1 MPQIFLQIFAAASFI
16 PHGHCYL
23 WNSRLVWLHIAS
35 DSIVALAY
43 YSIPITLIYF
53 VRKRS
58 DLPYAGIFLL
68 FGAFIISCGTTHVME
83 IWTLWHPNYWT
94 SGLLKAITA
103 FISFY
108 TALALIP
115 IIPKALA
122 LQSPTQLKEANR
134 ILEQEIAERQ
144 RVEKRLSLQSAT
156 ALILAESGSFMEAAP
171 KLLQTICSH
180 LGWDWGELWGFNQND
195 FDIQP
200 NPYLSTM
207 PLRCLQI
214 WHSPSVDF
222 SEFEAKTRQITF
234 LPGEGLPGRVW
245 ATQKAA
251 WVEDI
256 VRDNNFLRQ
265 TVAQKEGLHG
275 GFAFPIRLESQI
287 LGVFSFF
294 SRNIRQNQSELL
306 ELFDTLG
313 SQIGQFIARKRAEKA
328 LQNSQLLL
336 SGVLNSSLDGI
347 MAFQSVRDR
356 QNNIVDFQWLIVNPA
371 AEKIVGRSHDELF
384 NKRLLEELPGNR
396 ETGLFDLY
404 VRVVETGEPIE
415 REFYYNHDGI
425 DSWFLN
431 TAVKLGDGFA
441 VTFRDIS
448 ERKQAEAAIRE
459 SQERFR
465 LAFNDA
471 ATGMTLVSPEGRFLQ
486 VNHALCDIVG
496 YSETE
501 LLATDFQTITHPED
515 LDADLEYVAQLLAGE
530 ISTYQME
537 KRYIHKLGHI
547 VWIVLCVSLVRS
559 ESGQPLYFIAQIQ
572 NISERQA
579 ALRERKNAEQAL
591 KENEERLQLA
601 LEASGDGLW
610 DWNIPNDEVYL
621 SKQWIEMLGYEVG
634 ELVANVS
641 TWESLIHPDDRS
653 WVMELLNA
661 HLKDGSVSYAFD
673 YRVLTKS
680 GEWKWIANY
689 GKVVTRDKNN
699 QPLRMTGTHKDI
711 SDRKRFEEQI
721 AASLTEKEVLLKE
734 IHHRVKNNLQIICS
748 LLNLQARSLKN
759 STITTLFKETQNRVR
774 SMALVHEKLYQSNN
788 LSQINLGEYLQDLAN
803 NLFRSYSINSSRI
816 ILKTNFE
823 NQIFLDVDVAVS
835 CGLII
840 NELVS
845 NTLKYAFGSGEKGE
859 VFIQTGL
866 DEEKN
871 IVLIIRDNGKGLPD
885 DLDLEKTQTLGLKLV
900 NNLIDQLRGKLE
912 LNNSLGTE
920 FKIIFNKKDDK

>member
-1 MPQIFLQIFAAASFI
+1 MPQIFAAASFI

-35 DSIVALAY
+35 DLLIALAY
-43 YSIPITLIYF
+43 YSIPITLVYF

-108 TALALIP
+108 TALTLIP

-156 ALILAESGSFMEAAP
+156 AIILAESDSFMEATP
-171 KLLQTICSH
+171 KLLQTICSY

-200 NPYLSTM
+200 NPYLSTV

-214 WHSPSVDF
+214 WHSPSVEF
-222 SEFEAKTRQITF
+222 PEFEAKTRQITF
-234 LPGEGLPGRVW
+234 VPGEGLPGRVW

-251 WVEDI
+251 WIEDI
-256 VRDNNFLRQ
+256 VRDDNFLRQ
-265 TVAQKEGLHG
+265 TVAQKEELHG
-275 GFAFPIRLESQI
+275 AFAFPIRLEGRV

-371 AEKIVGRSHDELF
+371 GEKIVGRSHNELF
-384 NKRLLEELPGNR
+384 GKRLLEELPGNR
-396 ETGLFDLY
+396 ETGLFDFY

-471 ATGMTLVSPEGRFLQ
+471 AIGMTLVSPEGRFLQ
-486 VNHALCDIVG
+486 VNQALCDIVG

-501 LLATDFQTITHPED
+501 LLATDFQTITHPDD
-515 LDADLEYVAQLLAGE
+515 LDADLEYVGQLLAGE
-530 ISTYQME
+530 IRTYQME
-537 KRYIHKLGHI
+537 KRYIHKLGHT

-559 ESGQPLYFIAQIQ
+559 QSGQPLYFIAQIK
-572 NISERQA
+572 NISD
-579 ALRERKNAEQAL
+579 RKNAERAL
-591 KENEERLQLA
+591 KESEERLQLA

-610 DWNIPNDEVYL
+610 DWNIPHDEVYL
-621 SKQWIEMLGYEVG
+621 SKRWIEMLGYEVG
-634 ELVANVS
+634 ELVASVS
-641 TWESLIHPDDRS
+641 TWENLIHPDDRS

-699 QPLRMTGTHKDI
+699 LPLRMTGTHKDI

-748 LLNLQARSLKN
+748 LLNLQARFLKN

-803 NLFRSYSINSSRI
+803 NLFRSYSINISRI

-823 NQIFLDVDVAVS
+823 KHIFLDVDVAVS
-835 CGLII
+835 CGLIVK
-840 NELVS
+840 LFS
-845 NTLKYAFGSGEKGE
+845 
-859 VFIQTGL
+859 IQIGY
-866 DEEKN
+866 
-871 IVLIIRDNGKGLPD
+871 
-885 DLDLEKTQTLGLKLV
+885 
-900 NNLIDQLRGKLE
+900 
-912 LNNSLGTE
+912 NS
-920 FKIIFNKKDDK
+920 KDKVWKS